1 MQLSLLLARKRHGF
15 WLITILKS
23 KIHERDDDNHGEQM
37 SEVHEENRKLNDEEL
52 VETQYLEAVHK
63 LK

>member
-1 MQLSLLLARKRHGF
+1 M
-15 WLITILKS
+15 S
-23 KIHERDDDNHGEQM
+23 K
-37 SEVHEENRKLNDEEL
+37 VHEENQKLNDEEL